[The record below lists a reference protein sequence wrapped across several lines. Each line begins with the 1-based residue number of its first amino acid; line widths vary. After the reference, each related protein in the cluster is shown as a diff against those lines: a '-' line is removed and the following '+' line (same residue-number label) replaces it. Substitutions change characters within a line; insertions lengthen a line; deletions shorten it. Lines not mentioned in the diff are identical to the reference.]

1 MAVRI
6 IDVSLQTKCHNKHKP
21 NLQYGGTGRG
31 VTRTYKLLARFMVVL
46 ALIIVLLPL
55 SRIRSILNE
64 ESAGL
69 TNSIKPTIDLV
80 DLELLSSVFHDLY
93 KEGILKL
100 GSKGLMLSN
109 DDEEAIQIS
118 LFLRKSELEFS
129 SVTDLERQS
138 STPNE
143 SFDFT
148 FTQSF
153 PAASQF
159 IDRTLKVGGLVAIQL
174 SGSSFDKPANYKTVY
189 FRKFGSNFMV
199 MKKLDAGHDAK
210 TISSSTQRRLLEYTS
225 EAKRAALKNLEDVLL
240 EPPRASSRKSKS
252 YLKRT
257 KYLPDLLGDTLES
270 YPRRMFIDVGKE
282 GGSGGTNWFTKNYPT
297 RNLKFEMYKIETIT
311 KIDESFSTKSEIG
324 MSGWLMKNVKEEEF
338 VVMKAEAEVVED
350 MVKSKAIRLVDE
362 LFLEC
367 KPLGDYGR
375 KNISKRAY
383 WECLALYG
391 KLRDEGVAVH
401 QWWG

>member
-148 FTQSF
+148 FTQSL